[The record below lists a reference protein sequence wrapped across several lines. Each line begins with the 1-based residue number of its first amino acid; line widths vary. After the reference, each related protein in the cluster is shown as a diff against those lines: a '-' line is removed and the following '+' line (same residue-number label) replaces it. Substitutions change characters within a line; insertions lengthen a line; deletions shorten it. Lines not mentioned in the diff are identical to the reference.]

1 MERTTQV
8 GTVEICVESFGSRT
22 DEPVLLVAGTSCS
35 MDWWPAALCEALAN
49 RGLFVIRF
57 DQRDTGK
64 ASYDPPG
71 QPSYS
76 LPDLVTDSLGVLDHF
91 EIESAHWV
99 GFSQGG
105 WISQLAAL
113 DHPER
118 VRSLVLLSTRAT
130 GHGPADADLPEV
142 SERLLASW
150 SEASAEPNWESPD
163 EIIEFLVEGERSI
176 AGDEFDEPHAQSI
189 VESCVR
195 RAHQVRSAVANHPMA
210 DQGPRWRDRLGEI
223 SVPCLI
229 LHGTADPMF
238 PVGNAEV
245 LAREIHGARLERLP
259 GVGHEL
265 PPRVWEQVIGLID
278 QHIHEASGAR

>member
-1 MERTTQV
+1 MENTIQV
-8 GTVEICVESFGSRT
+8 GAVDLCVESFGSRN
-22 DEPVLLVAGTSCS
+22 DEPVFLMAGTSCS

-49 RGLFVIRF
+49 RGMFVVRF
-57 DQRDTGK
+57 DQRDTGRS
-64 ASYDPPG
+64 SYDPPG

-91 EIESAHWV
+91 EVRSAHWV

-118 VRSLVLLSTRAT
+118 VRSLVLLSTRPT

-142 SERLLASW
+142 SARLLAAW
-150 SEASAEPNWESPD
+150 SEESDEPRWDRPE
-163 EIIEFLVEGERSI
+163 EVIQFLVEGERSI
-176 AGDEFDEPHAQSI
+176 AGTEFDEPHVRTVA
-189 VESCVR
+189 ENCVR
-195 RAHQVRSAVANHPMA
+195 RARQVRSAVANHPMA
-210 DQGPRWRDRLGEI
+210 DQGRRWRDRLGEI

-238 PVGNAEV
+238 PVGNAEA
-245 LAREIHGARLERLP
+245 LAEGIHGARLEQLP

-265 PPRVWEQVIGLID
+265 PPRVWEQVIGSIE
-278 QHIHEASGAR
+278 QHILEASGAQ